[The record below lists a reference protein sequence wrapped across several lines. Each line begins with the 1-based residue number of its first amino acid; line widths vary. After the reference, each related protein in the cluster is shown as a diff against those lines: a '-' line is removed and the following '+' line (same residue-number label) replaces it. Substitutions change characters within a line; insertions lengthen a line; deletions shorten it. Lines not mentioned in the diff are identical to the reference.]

1 MCVNSVIGFVRS
13 LILFVGEYIVKKQL
27 SSELGCVCDA
37 AELAV
42 IIWAVEAQ
50 ADGFDRL
57 VKQVYKASGEPWD
70 KPSYEFR
77 DRGDRLVVYDADDH
91 HVIGVACAFCGEQ
104 LARDQCYCECHD
116 GPGCQMSKFR
126 YPAPSK
132 PGPRWDAGEG
142 VVDLC
147 AWMFP

>member
-1 MCVNSVIGFVRS
+1 MN
-13 LILFVGEYIVKKQL
+13 VGAVVCDDGADKWALEH
-27 SSELGCVCDA
+27 ELGIRDDCGPCDTWDPEA
-37 AELAV
+37 GDFLPGDGVVPYAMVSRAV

-126 YPAPSK
+126 YPAP
-132 PGPRWDAGEG
+132 
-142 VVDLC
+142 
-147 AWMFP
+147 